1 MKYYTLLFIGIII
14 VSIILLILSLF
25 FGVFFPIFPFF
36 IILPLS
42 CGLKRRSEENSDEV
56 SQPYEDPGTIDI
68 KLSDDINQ
76 KILTMCPMCKNKI
89 SEENLRFCP
98 HCGSKIQIQKDYKGG
113 K

>member
-25 FGVFFPIFPFF
+25 FGVFFSIFPFF

-42 CGLKRRSEENSDEV
+42 CGLKRRSVESSDEE
-56 SQPYEDPGTIDI
+56 SQPYENLSTVDI

-76 KILTMCPMCKNKI
+76 KVLTKCPICANKI

-98 HCGSKIQIQKDYKGG
+98 HCGSKI
-113 K
+113 

>member
-1 MKYYTLLFIGIII
+1 MKYYTLIFIGIII

-42 CGLKRRSEENSDEV
+42 CGLKRRSEEYSEEEL
-56 SQPYEDPGTIDI
+56 QPHENPSTVNI
-68 KLSDDINQ
+68 KLSDNINQ
-76 KILTMCPMCKNKI
+76 KVLTKCPMCNNKI

-98 HCGSKIQIQKDYKGG
+98 HCGSKM
-113 K
+113 

>member
-14 VSIILLILSLF
+14 ISIILLILSLF

-42 CGLKRRSEENSDEV
+42 CGLKRRSEESSEEV
-56 SQPYEDPGTIDI
+56 SQHYENPNTVDT

-76 KILTMCPMCKNKI
+76 TVLTMCPMCKTKI

-98 HCGSKIQIQKDYKGG
+98 QCGSKI
-113 K
+113 

>member
-14 VSIILLILSLF
+14 ISIILLILSLF

-42 CGLKRRSEENSDEV
+42 CGFKRRSEENSEEL
-56 SQPYEDPGTIDI
+56 SHPYENPSSADI
-68 KLSDDINQ
+68 KLSDDMN
-76 KILTMCPMCKNKI
+76 KKVLTICPICKTKI

-98 HCGSKIQIQKDYKGG
+98 QCGSKI
-113 K
+113 

>member
-14 VSIILLILSLF
+14 VSIVLLILSLL

-42 CGLKRRSEENSDEV
+42 CGLKRRSEEYSDEE
-56 SQPYEDPGTIDI
+56 SQPYENPSTVDI
-68 KLSDDINQ
+68 KLSDHMNQ
-76 KILTMCPMCKNKI
+76 KVLTKCPMCANKI

-98 HCGSKIQIQKDYKGG
+98 HCGSKI
-113 K
+113 